1 MNDRVLEIERLI
13 PAPPERVFD
22 YWTEPEL
29 LAQWFGPEGFDIPTK
44 NLDVRPGGKWRTTMR
59 TPAGELRTV
68 SGVYNLID
76 RPRRLVFT
84 WGWDDE
90 SGGRG
95 PATEVTVTL
104 EPTPGGTRLKL
115 VQQEFQ
121 TTEARN
127 LHNRGWASS
136 FNKLQRVVVT
146 G

>member
-13 PAPPERVFD
+13 PAPPERVFE

-29 LAQWFGPEGFDIPTK
+29 LARWFGPEGCDVPTR
-44 NLDVRPGGKWRTTMR
+44 NLDVRPGGKWRTTIR
-59 TPAGELRTV
+59 SPEGKLRTV

-84 WGWDDE
+84 WGWDDDD
-90 SGGRG
+90 GARG
-95 PATEVTVTL
+95 HETEVTVTL

-115 VQQEFQ
+115 VQQLFQ
-121 TTEARN
+121 TSEARN
-127 LHNRGWASS
+127 LHNGGWTSS
-136 FNKLQRVVVT
+136 LNKMQKLA

>member
-13 PAPPERVFD
+13 PAPPERVFE

-29 LAQWFGPEGFDIPTK
+29 LARWFGPEGSDIPAITH
-44 NLDVRPGGKWRTTMR
+44 DVRPGGKWRTTMR
-59 TPAGELRTV
+59 SPDGKLRTV
-68 SGVYNLID
+68 SGIYNLID

-90 SGGRG
+90 EGLRG
-95 PATEVTVTL
+95 HQTEVTVTL

-115 VQQEFQ
+115 VQQLFQ
-121 TTEARN
+121 TSEMRQ

-136 FNKLQRVVVT
+136 FNKLQKLAL
-146 G
+146 